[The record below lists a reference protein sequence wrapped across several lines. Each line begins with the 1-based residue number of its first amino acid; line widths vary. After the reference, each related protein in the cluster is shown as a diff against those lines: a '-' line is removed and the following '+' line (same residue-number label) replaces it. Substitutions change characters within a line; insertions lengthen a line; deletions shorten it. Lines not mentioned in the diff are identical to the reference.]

1 MAAID
6 LTSGTGS
13 TTLITGV
20 PGEIWHAVGTLIP
33 SDTGEVALLS
43 GSTEVFHIQVG
54 VAGGQ
59 YAFDV
64 RAVAS
69 GDALTISRTG
79 TMALGG
85 DWTRVR

>member
-1 MAAID
+1 MPAID
-6 LTSGTGS
+6 LASSTGS
-13 TTLITGV
+13 TTLITGAT
-20 PGEIWHAVGTLIP
+20 GEIWRARGTLIP
-33 SDTGEVALLS
+33 DATGEVALLS

-54 VAGGQ
+54 VAGAQ

-64 RAVAS
+64 AAVAA
-69 GDALTISRTG
+69 GDALSISRTG

>member
-6 LTSGTGS
+6 LASGTGS
-13 TTLITGV
+13 TTLITGT
-20 PGEIWHAVGTLIP
+20 PGEVWRARGTLIP
-33 SDTGEVALLS
+33 SDLGEVALLS

-59 YAFDV
+59 YTFDV
-64 RAVAS
+64 GAVAA
-69 GDALTISRTG
+69 GDSLTISRTG

>member
-1 MAAID
+1 MPAID
-6 LTSGTGS
+6 LASGTGS

-20 PGEIWHAVGTLIP
+20 AGEIWHATGTLIP
-33 SDTGEVALLS
+33 DATGEVALLS

-54 VAGGQ
+54 VAGAQ

-64 RAVAS
+64 RAVAA
-69 GDALTISRTG
+69 GDALSISRTG

-85 DWTRVR
+85 DWTRRR